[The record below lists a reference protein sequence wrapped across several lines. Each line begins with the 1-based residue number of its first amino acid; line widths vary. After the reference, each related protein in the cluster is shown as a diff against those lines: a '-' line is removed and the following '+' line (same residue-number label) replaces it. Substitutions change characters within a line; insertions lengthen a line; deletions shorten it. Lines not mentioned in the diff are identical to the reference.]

1 MSEPFDFD
9 AFIRGTSLARRT
21 VSAYR
26 VDNRDEIARLIKAH
40 DALPETFGD
49 ERESDGPSTRDEIA
63 ARIDTLREQME
74 SSRVE
79 WTIRTLG
86 PEEFK
91 AITENDDLDTFDQ
104 VALQSR
110 APEKC
115 ANPSLYND
123 LPNLTDDQWRQI
135 AGAIGAAQ
143 WGELVKD
150 ANGLVLAKV
159 AVPDFSPTASARK
172 TQPTSSEN
180 SEQRESTA

>member
-26 VDNRDEIARLIKAH
+26 VDNRDEIAQLIEAYES
-40 DALPETFGD
+40 LPETTGD

-63 ARIDTLREQME
+63 ARISTLREDME

-91 AITENDDLDTFDQ
+91 KVIEADTDEPFEQ
-104 VALQSR
+104 IAMQSR
-110 APEKC
+110 APENC

-123 LPNLTDDQWRQI
+123 LPNLTADQWRQI
-135 AGAIGAAQ
+135 AAAIGSRQ
-143 WGELVKD
+143 WGDLVD
-150 ANGLVLAKV
+150 SATALIISKV
-159 AVPDFSPTASARK
+159 AVPDFSPA
-172 TQPTSSEN
+172 TSGNRTPLGLSE
-180 SEQRESTA
+180 S

>member
-40 DALPETFGD
+40 DSLPETFGD

-63 ARIDTLREQME
+63 ARIATLREQME

-79 WTIRTLG
+79 WTIRTLT
-86 PEEFK
+86 PQEF
-91 AITENDDLDTFDQ
+91 AALDDDVFKQ
-104 VALQSR
+104 IGLQSR
-110 APEKC
+110 PPEGC

-123 LPNLTDDQWRQI
+123 LPNLTDDQWQQI

-150 ANGLVLAKV
+150 ANALVISKV
-159 AVPDFSPTASARK
+159 AVPDFSQTASETK
-172 TQPTSSEN
+172 TQRTSSEN
-180 SEQRESTA
+180 

>member
-21 VSAYR
+21 VSAFR
-26 VDNRDEIARLIKAH
+26 VDNRDEIAHLIEAYQS
-40 DALPETFGD
+40 LPETSGD
-49 ERESDGPSTRDEIA
+49 ERESDGPTTRDEIA
-63 ARIDTLREQME
+63 ARIATLREDME

-91 AITENDDLDTFDQ
+91 QITEDDDLDTFDQ
-104 VALQSR
+104 IALQSR

-123 LPNLTDDQWRQI
+123 LPNLTADQWKQV
-135 AGAIGAAQ
+135 ALVIGARQ
-143 WGELVKD
+143 WGDLVSSAD
-150 ANGLVLAKV
+150 ALVVSKV
-159 AVPDFSPTASARK
+159 AVPDFSPA
-172 TQPTSSEN
+172 TSTTRTPLGLSEN
-180 SEQRESTA
+180 